1 MSLFI
6 VGQFFGPWRG
16 KSFQTIIRGYREAQK
31 GWCITQYR
39 ERKVTWTLK
48 SMFVRTGRWWSGCG
62 GLKLFPSG
70 AFGWSLS
77 PCINC
82 RNARSCKGWNEY
94 HKTFLLFSCIV
105 VYPYIL
111 FYSRMKPWWYPRLR
125 EDWDYGGTW
134 IMIGMNVGEIWS
146 VLFLGTFCFS

>member
-16 KSFQTIIRGYREAQK
+16 KSFQTIIRGYRGAQK

-94 HKTFLLFSCIV
+94 HKTFLSCIRC
-105 VYPYIL
+105 ISL
-111 FYSRMKPWWYPRLR
+111 HFSTFTRGWNLDTLDWEKRLR
-125 EDWDYGGTW
+125 LW
-134 IMIGMNVGEIWS
+134 IMIGINVGEIWS

>member
-16 KSFQTIIRGYREAQK
+16 KSFQTIIRGYREVQK
-31 GWCITQYR
+31 GSCIHNSIG
-39 ERKVTWTLK
+39 RKVTWTLK

-94 HKTFLLFSCIV
+94 RKTFLVSCIF
-105 VYPYIL
+105 ISL
-111 FYSRMKPWWYPRLR
+111 HFSLLL
-125 EDWDYGGTW
+125 
-134 IMIGMNVGEIWS
+134 
-146 VLFLGTFCFS
+146 LFLGWNHLNTIERILRL